1 MQKLGVDYV
10 FLVAHL
16 GMNGITPRWSSLAV
30 AQNTQGIDAI
40 IDGHSHE
47 VIASFIAKNKQ
58 GKNVLI
64 TQTGTKLQNI
74 GKLTITPQGKIST
87 ELINDL
93 TKTNQ
98 KNYRL
103 NQ

>member
-1 MQKLGVDYV
+1 
-10 FLVAHL
+10 
-16 GMNGITPRWSSLAV
+16 MNGITSRWSSLAV

-47 VIASFIAKNKQ
+47 VIPSFIAKNKQ

-93 TKTNQ
+93 TKLIKKLPN
-98 KNYRL
+98 
-103 NQ
+103 